1 MMLYERIEKK
11 NDIPYEDFRIVMCTK
26 KRTESD
32 TPGHS
37 KKNHEEEKKTRRQT
51 YPTDQE
57 KERERVKQKKEQY
70 CVILKKKQ

>member
-1 MMLYERIEKK
+1 
-11 NDIPYEDFRIVMCTK
+11 MCTK

-37 KKNHEEEKKTRRQT
+37 KKTMKKKETRRQT

-57 KERERVKQKKEQY
+57 KEREREKGKVLRHLEETIENFFLFNISHHSVY
-70 CVILKKKQ
+70 IY